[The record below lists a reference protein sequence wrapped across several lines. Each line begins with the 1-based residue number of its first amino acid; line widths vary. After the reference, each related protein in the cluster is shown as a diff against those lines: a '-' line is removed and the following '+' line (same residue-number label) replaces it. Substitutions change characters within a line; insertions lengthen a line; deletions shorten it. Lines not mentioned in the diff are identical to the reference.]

1 MIPIT
6 VVTGFLGSGKTSLI
20 AHLLDNTPD
29 RSIAVIVNDMAA
41 RSVDA
46 AFLRGGEHIAMES
59 DEMVRTITGGRV
71 GAGKLELLLEE
82 IRALASREH
91 PPEAIL
97 LETSGGSPALALAE
111 ALRQEEDLA
120 ERVRL
125 DTIIA
130 VADGGALSLW
140 WKDRLLRPVLTDQIA
155 AADLVVLNKLD
166 RSTVFSRLGAR
177 RILKSI
183 RRDITWVSTEFGRV
197 DPELLINTG
206 RRKNHPAPSRAH
218 LSNPNH
224 YPLVARQLEELR
236 PFHPERLDQWLN
248 QEWPGI
254 VRIKGFA
261 WIATDMDHV
270 YVIDAAGLQRE
281 IGLEGTW
288 YGALPPGEVPQNDLI
303 QEALKRGPH
312 QDRQQSIT
320 VIGVPEAVER
330 EMRNLRNALLSG
342 TEMDRGAR
350 GWASLPDPIMPQFSS
365 DQTSGQ
371 APDQGPASPEDALKP
386 LSEEIPQEALSP
398 TP

>member
-1 MIPIT
+1 MIPII

-59 DEMVRTITGGRV
+59 DELVRTITGGRV
-71 GAGKLELLLEE
+71 GAGKLDSLLEE
-82 IRALASREH
+82 IRSLVFRES
-91 PPEAIL
+91 PPEAIV

-111 ALRQEEDLA
+111 AIQKEKDLA
-120 ERVRL
+120 GRVRL
-125 DTIIA
+125 DSIIA
-130 VADGGALSLW
+130 VADGAALPLW
-140 WKDRLLRPVLTDQIA
+140 WKDRLLRPILMDQLA

-166 RSTVFSRLGAR
+166 RSTGLSRLGVR
-177 RILKSI
+177 RIIRSLKGNI
-183 RRDITWVSTEFGRV
+183 PWVSAEFGRV
-197 DPELLINTG
+197 DPDLLLATG
-206 RRKNHPAPSRAH
+206 RRGEDAPSRREMR
-218 LSNPNH
+218 SNPNH
-224 YPLVARQLEELR
+224 YPLVARHLEELR

-248 QEWPGI
+248 QDWPGI

-261 WIATDMDHV
+261 WLATDMDHV
-270 YVIDAAGLQRE
+270 YVVDAAGSQRE
-281 IGLEGTW
+281 LGLEGTW
-288 YGALPPGEVPQNDLI
+288 YGALPADEVPRDEQI
-303 QEALKRGPH
+303 QEALKRGPY

-330 EMRNLRNALLSG
+330 EMKHLRSALLSG

-350 GWASLPDPIMPQFSS
+350 GWASLADPITARFSR
-365 DQTSGQ
+365 DEAPSGES
-371 APDQGPASPEDALKP
+371 APAGEEADPGDAP
-386 LSEEIPQEALSP
+386 REETLRVEELSP